1 VGKTAGNIEITP
13 MTGADLPQVLAIERA
28 SFPDPWSERMF
39 RDDLKDD
46 GMRLTVCLRS
56 DGKVAGYAV
65 GWFVLDEFH
74 LGNIAVAPG
83 RQGQGL
89 GRKLMEHCVAQAK
102 ARQCTIAT
110 LEVRASNGTA
120 IGLYR
125 SFGFREVAL
134 RKKYYQNEDALVM
147 LAELSL

>member
-1 VGKTAGNIEITP
+1 MAKTAGNIEITP

-56 DGKVAGYAV
+56 DGAVAGYAV
-65 GWFVLDEFH
+65 GWFVADEFH
-74 LGNIAVAPG
+74 LGNIAVEPG
-83 RQGQGL
+83 RKGQGL
-89 GRKLMEHCVAQAK
+89 GRKLMEHCIGQAR
-102 ARQCTIAT
+102 ARRCALAT
-110 LEVRASNGTA
+110 LEVRASNETA

-147 LAELSL
+147 LANLSP